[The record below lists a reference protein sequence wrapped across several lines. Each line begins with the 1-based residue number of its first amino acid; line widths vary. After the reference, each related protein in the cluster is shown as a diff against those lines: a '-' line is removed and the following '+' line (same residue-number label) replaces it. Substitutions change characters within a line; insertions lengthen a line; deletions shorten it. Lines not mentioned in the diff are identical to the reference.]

1 MHVFRVLIKM
11 KLTRGNEKINDKK
24 VTKYYLNEDSQPT
37 IKKISGILTRC
48 TNTGYTVA
56 VNKLS

>member
-1 MHVFRVLIKM
+1 M